1 MSNLNISIDI
11 DDFPELKKLKSSKNF
26 NNMLQTIVRLGYNT
40 YFNSIS
46 NNLEYYTVKDDLIST
61 LNTTIQ
67 PLNDL
72 TKSLYGLNQST
83 KKGDITEALM
93 EDVIK
98 IQLPEYNYDIKRGI
112 AHNADGELTS
122 PTGLKALVEIKNYN
136 STVPEDEVIKFKYD
150 LAFQNITY
158 GLFIST
164 KSGIQYQKPFS
175 YEKYDKDGK
184 TYHIVYVSKVFEEQH
199 KIYTG
204 ILLLENILKFIKKN
218 ECNGIDKTILKNLRK
233 IEKVIEEFSK
243 IKNKY
248 LEMEM
253 SIKKSLDDYYG
264 IIREAE
270 YKMKEQFNDIW
281 DSIVDEEN
289 QLIQYTQ
296 KEEIIK
302 KAGKKV
308 QNILDKTLSK
318 FDENFKFVVKDD
330 GDINIIYKMKS
341 ICLIVVYKLKIVVRF
356 MNYDMTLTG
365 IEDDMRL
372 LDAYLSRMKMDI

>member
-1 MSNLNISIDI
+1 MSVNIPITLKDY
-11 DDFPELKKLKSSKNF
+11 PELEKLKSSKNF
-26 NNMLQTIVRLGYNT
+26 QNVLQTIIRLGYNT

-46 NNLEYYTVKDDLIST
+46 NNLEYYTVKDDLINT

-122 PTGLKALVEIKNYN
+122 PSGLKALVEIKNYN
-136 STVPEDEVIKFKYD
+136 STVPDDEVVKFKYD
-150 LAFQNITY
+150 LAYQNITY

-204 ILLLENILKFIKKN
+204 ILLLENIFKFIKKN
-218 ECNGIDKTILKNLRK
+218 ECNNIDKTILKNMRK
-233 IEKVIEEFSK
+233 IENIIEEFSK
-243 IKNKY
+243 IKSKY
-248 LEMEM
+248 LEMELN
-253 SIKKSLDDYYG
+253 IKKSLDDYYG
-264 IIREAE
+264 VIREAE
-270 YKMKEQFNDIW
+270 YKMKEQFNSVW
-281 DSIVDEEN
+281 DSIVNEDN
-289 QLIQYTQ
+289 QLIQYTL
-296 KEEIIK
+296 KDDIISGS
-302 KAGKKV
+302 GKKV
-308 QNILDKTLSK
+308 QNILDKILSK
-318 FDENFKFVVKDD
+318 FDENFKFVINEN
-330 GDINIIYKMKS
+330 GNIDILYKMKS
-341 ICLIVVYKLKIVVRF
+341 VCLIVIYKLKIVVRF
-356 MNYDMTLTG
+356 MNNDMTLTG
-365 IEDDMRL
+365 IEDKHEL
-372 LDAYLSRMKMDI
+372 FDAYLSRIKMNI

>member
-1 MSNLNISIDI
+1 MMIDTK
-11 DDFPELKKLKSSKNF
+11 DFPELEKLKDSKNLD
-26 NNMLQTIVRLGYNT
+26 NMLQTIFRLGYNT

-46 NNLEYYTVKDDLIST
+46 NNLEYYTVKDDLINT

-93 EDVIK
+93 EDIIK

-136 STVPEDEVIKFKYD
+136 NTVPEEEVTKFKYD
-150 LAFQNITY
+150 LAFQNIAY

-199 KIYTG
+199 KIYTS
-204 ILLLENILKFIKKN
+204 ILLLENIFKFIKKN

-233 IEKVIEEFSK
+233 IEKVIEEFSR

-248 LEMEM
+248 LEMES

-270 YKMKEQFNDIW
+270 YKMKEQFNNIW

-289 QLIQYTQ
+289 QLIQYTE
-296 KEEIIK
+296 KDEIIK
-302 KAGKKV
+302 NAGKKV

-318 FDENFKFVVKDD
+318 FNEDFKFIIKED
-330 GDINIIYKMKS
+330 GNINIIYKMKS
-341 ICLIVVYKLKIVVRF
+341 VCIIVIYKLKIVVRF

-365 IEDDMRL
+365 IDDDMRL
-372 LDAYLSRMKMDI
+372 LDAYLSRIQMDI

>member
-1 MSNLNISIDI
+1 MSINIPITLKDY
-11 DDFPELKKLKSSKNF
+11 PELEKLKSSKNF
-26 NNMLQTIVRLGYNT
+26 QNVLQTIIRLGYNT

-46 NNLEYYTVKDDLIST
+46 NNLEYYTVKDDLINT

-122 PTGLKALVEIKNYN
+122 PSGLKALVEIKNYN
-136 STVPEDEVIKFKYD
+136 STVPDDEVVKFKYD
-150 LAFQNITY
+150 LAYQNIMY

-199 KIYTG
+199 KIYTS
-204 ILLLENILKFIKKN
+204 ILLLENIFKFIKKN
-218 ECNGIDKTILKNLRK
+218 ECNNIDKTILKNMRK
-233 IEKVIEEFSK
+233 IENIIEEFSK
-243 IKNKY
+243 IKSKY
-248 LEMEM
+248 LEMELN
-253 SIKKSLDDYYG
+253 IKKSLDDYYG
-264 IIREAE
+264 VIREAE
-270 YKMKEQFNDIW
+270 YKMKEQFNSVW
-281 DSIVDEEN
+281 DSIVNEDN
-289 QLIQYTQ
+289 QLIQYTL
-296 KEEIIK
+296 KDDIINGS
-302 KAGKKV
+302 GKKV
-308 QNILDKTLSK
+308 QNILDKILSK
-318 FDENFKFVVKDD
+318 FDDNFKFIINDNENI
-330 GDINIIYKMKS
+330 DILYKMKS
-341 ICLIVVYKLKIVVRF
+341 VCIIKIYKLKIVVRF

-365 IEDDMRL
+365 IEDKHDL
-372 LDAYLSRMKMDI
+372 LDAYLSRIKMNI